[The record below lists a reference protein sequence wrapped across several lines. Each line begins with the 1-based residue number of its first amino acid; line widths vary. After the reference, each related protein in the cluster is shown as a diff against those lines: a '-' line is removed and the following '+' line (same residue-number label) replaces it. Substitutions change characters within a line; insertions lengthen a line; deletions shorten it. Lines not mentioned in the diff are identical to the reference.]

1 MKFLLIAFDG
11 KDDGAPQRRADV
23 RPSHLEAIMKRQEA
37 GEIEVG
43 GAMLDEAGNMV
54 GSMCLFEFPDRAAFD
69 AYLETEPYVTG
80 RVWQDITVLPFSRV
94 I

>member
-11 KDDGAPQRRADV
+11 KDDGALERRTSV
-23 RPSHLEAIMKRQEA
+23 RPTHLEAIMKRKDA

-54 GSMCLFEFPDRAAFD
+54 GSMMVLEFPDRAALD
-69 AYLETEPYVTG
+69 AYLDAEPYVTG
-80 RVWQDITVLPFSRV
+80 KVWQDITVVPFNRV